1 MLKIIVFILIFAIQI
16 SLANE
21 IIYDISPTKNWE
33 KINNLFKNKYEK
45 VIEINKYL
53 KYLHNNNIID
63 YYLLDSF
70 NILFNNYD
78 KLILEI
84 KEAKFLAEYYYNKG
98 IIYYKTSYHY
108 ETSLLQFIEAEK
120 YYKKNRDNLNL
131 ILSLI
136 QLGKV
141 NNKAGLNDLARKY
154 FFDAYQIYLNN
165 PNTNIKLVGLIA
177 YGYLNFLKKNYS
189 EYSYILNEFDKII
202 KNKKNFEELN
212 IYISNEILELY
223 SQIDSNYTQILTVEK
238 LIKLN
243 IDYLEMNKNKHFN
256 LNDFYLSNYLL
267 QLNNLKSSELYLV
280 KILNDYK
287 LKEYRKY
294 LSNRFFIKLYELAS
308 SIYENLKDFE
318 KAYYF
323 KKLEQQISI
332 IENNKDKRLEAI
344 NLDNELRQLRYER
357 NLAIE
362 NESKVRITLLLLGLI
377 FIILISTIFILFRL
391 RDKQK
396 LNKELAKLVNAKDK
410 LFSIISH
417 DLRSPTASLKQLLE
431 LISSKFDKISDE
443 NKINYINLVK
453 ENANKLYLLIDNLL
467 NWSKLN
473 LNKINLNLKST
484 NVKNLIETEIDLF
497 NEIIK
502 NKKIKI
508 NLEYKGNEI
517 KEVDEDILRVIIRNL
532 LSNAIK
538 FSNIEGTININI
550 LNNDI
555 LILEI
560 ADSGIGMD
568 EELIKNIYQ
577 SKNIISTSGT
587 LNERGN
593 GLGLNIVNELV
604 KIHNGEFI
612 INSLQ
617 NKGTTITVKLKYN

>member
-1 MLKIIVFILIFAIQI
+1 MLKKIVFILIFTIQI

-45 VIEINKYL
+45 IIEINKYL
-53 KYLHNNNIID
+53 KYLQKNSIIG

-70 NILFNNYD
+70 NILFSNYD
-78 KLILEI
+78 KLILET
-84 KEAKFLAEYYYNKG
+84 KETNFLADYYYNKG
-98 IIYYKTSYHY
+98 ILYYHTSYHY

-120 YYKKNRDNLNL
+120 YYKKNRDNLSL

-141 NNKAGLNDLARKY
+141 NNKAGLVDLARKY
-154 FFDAYQIYLNN
+154 FFEAYQIYLNN
-165 PNTNIKLVGLIA
+165 PNTNTKLVGLIA
-177 YGYLNFLKKNYS
+177 NGYLNLVKKDYT
-189 EYSYILNEFDKII
+189 EYNYILNEFDNLI
-202 KNKKNFEELN
+202 KNQKNIEELN
-212 IYISNEILELY
+212 LSLSSEILELY
-223 SQIDSNYTQILTVEK
+223 YQIDSSFNQILSVEK
-238 LIKLN
+238 LIKWN
-243 IDYLEMNKNKHFN
+243 IEYLEKNTNKHFN
-256 LNDFYLSNYLL
+256 LNDFYLSYYF
-267 QLNNLKSSELYLV
+267 LKLKNFKLSEFYIQKV
-280 KILNDYK
+280 LNDNK
-287 LKEYRKY
+287 LQEYNKY

-362 NESKVRITLLLLGLI
+362 NESKVRITLLLVGLI
-377 FIILISTIFILFRL
+377 FIILISTVFILFRL

-431 LISSKFDKISDE
+431 IISSKFDKISDE
-443 NKINYINLVK
+443 NKINYINLIK
-453 ENANKLYLLIDNLL
+453 DNTNKLYLLIDNLL

-484 NVKNLIETEIDLF
+484 NVKKLIETEIDLF

-502 NKKIKI
+502 NKKINI
-508 NLEYKGNEI
+508 NFDYKGKELREI
-517 KEVDEDILRVIIRNL
+517 DEDILRVIFRNL

-538 FSNIEGTININI
+538 FSKINGTINIDI
-550 LNNDI
+550 LNNDFFK
-555 LILEI
+555 LEI
-560 ADSGIGMD
+560 TDSGIGMD

-587 LNERGN
+587 MNERGN
-593 GLGLNIVNELV
+593 GLGLNIVIELV

-612 INSLQ
+612 INSIQ
-617 NKGTTITVKLKYN
+617 NKGTTITIKLF

>member
-212 IYISNEILELY
+212 LYISNEILELY

-256 LNDFYLSNYLL
+256 LNDFYLSNYLF

-287 LKEYRKY
+287 LKEFRKY
-294 LSNRFFIKLYELAS
+294 LSNRFSIKLYELAS
-308 SIYENLKDFE
+308 SIYEKLKDFE
-318 KAYYF
+318 KAYYY
-323 KKLEQQISI
+323 KKLEQQIST

-362 NESKVRITLLLLGLI
+362 NESKVRITLLLVGLI
-377 FIILISTIFILFRL
+377 FIILISTVFILFRL

-484 NVKNLIETEIDLF
+484 NVKKLIETEIDLF

-502 NKKIKI
+502 NKKINI
-508 NLEYKGNEI
+508 NFDYKGKELR
-517 KEVDEDILRVIIRNL
+517 EVDEDILRVIFRNL

-568 EELIKNIYQ
+568 EELIKKINQ
-577 SKNIISTSGT
+577 SKDIISSSGT
-587 LNERGN
+587 MNERGN

-604 KIHNGEFI
+604 KIHNGEFN
-612 INSLQ
+612 INSIK
-617 NKGTTITVKLKYN
+617 NKGTTFTIKLK

>member
-1 MLKIIVFILIFAIQI
+1 MIKNIVFILIFTIQI

-21 IIYDISPTKNWE
+21 ITYDISPTKNWE

-45 VIEINKYL
+45 IIEINKYL
-53 KYLHNNNIID
+53 KYLNNNNIIG
-63 YYLLDSF
+63 YYFLDSF
-70 NILFNNYD
+70 NILFSNYD
-78 KLILEI
+78 KLILET
-84 KEAKFLAEYYYNKG
+84 KEPKFLAEYYYYKG
-98 IIYYKTSYHY
+98 ILYYLTSYHY
-108 ETSLLQFIEAEK
+108 ETSILQFIEAEK
-120 YYKKNRDNLNL
+120 YYKKNKDNLNL

-154 FFDAYQIYLNN
+154 FFEAYQIYLNN
-165 PNTNIKLVGLIA
+165 PNTNTQLVGLIA
-177 YGYLNFLKKNYS
+177 YGYLNLIKKDYS

-202 KNKKNFEELN
+202 KNKNILEEFNL
-212 IYISNEILELY
+212 YISNEILEIY
-223 SQIDSNYTQILTVEK
+223 SQIDSNYSQILTAEK
-238 LIKLN
+238 LIKWN
-243 IDYLEMNKNKHFN
+243 IDYLDNNNNKHFN
-256 LNDFYLSNYLL
+256 LNDFYLSYYYLK
-267 QLNNLKSSELYLV
+267 LKNFKLSELYIQKV
-280 KILNDYK
+280 LNDNN
-287 LKEYRKY
+287 LQEYNKY

-308 SIYENLKDFE
+308 SIYENLKDFK
-318 KAYYF
+318 KAYYY
-323 KKLEQQISI
+323 KKLEQQII
-332 IENNKDKRLEAI
+332 EIENIKDKRLEAI

-362 NESKVRITLLLLGLI
+362 NESKVKITLFLVGLI
-377 FIILISTIFILFRL
+377 FIILISTVFILFRL

-473 LNKINLNLKST
+473 LNKINLTLKST
-484 NVKNLIETEIDLF
+484 NIKELIKTEIDF
-497 NEIIK
+497 YNEIIK
-502 NKKIKI
+502 NKKINI
-508 NLEYKGNEI
+508 NFEFNGNEI
-517 KEVDEDILRVIIRNL
+517 REVDEDILRVIFRNL

-538 FSNIEGTININI
+538 FSKIEGTININI
-550 LNNDI
+550 QNNDF
-555 LILEI
+555 LMLEI
-560 ADSGIGMD
+560 DDSGIGMD

-577 SKNIISTSGT
+577 SKNIIPTSGT

-593 GLGLNIVNELV
+593 GLGLNIVIELV
-604 KIHNGEFI
+604 KIHNGELN
-612 INSLQ
+612 INSVK
-617 NKGTTITVKLKYN
+617 NKGTTFTIKLK

>member
-1 MLKIIVFILIFAIQI
+1 MIKNIVFILIFTIQI

-21 IIYDISPTKNWE
+21 ITYDISPTKNWE

-45 VIEINKYL
+45 IIEINKYL
-53 KYLHNNNIID
+53 KYLNNNNIIG

-70 NILFNNYD
+70 NILFSNYD
-78 KLILEI
+78 KLILET
-84 KEAKFLAEYYYNKG
+84 KEPKFLAEYYYSKG
-98 IIYYKTSYHY
+98 ILYYLTSYHY

-120 YYKKNRDNLNL
+120 YYKKNKDNLNL

-154 FFDAYQIYLNN
+154 FFEAYQIYLNN
-165 PNTNIKLVGLIA
+165 PNTNTQLFGLIA
-177 YGYLNFLKKNYS
+177 YGYLNLIKKDYS

-202 KNKKNFEELN
+202 KNKNIFEEFNL
-212 IYISNEILELY
+212 YISNEILEIY
-223 SQIDSNYTQILTVEK
+223 SQIDSNYSQILTAEK
-238 LIKLN
+238 LIKWN
-243 IDYLEMNKNKHFN
+243 IDYLDNNNNKHFN
-256 LNDFYLSNYLL
+256 LNDFYLSYYYLKL
-267 QLNNLKSSELYLV
+267 KNFKLSEIYIQKVLNDNNLQ
-280 KILNDYK
+280 
-287 LKEYRKY
+287 EYNKY

-308 SIYENLKDFE
+308 SIYENLKDFK
-318 KAYYF
+318 KAYYY
-323 KKLEQQISI
+323 KKLEQQII
-332 IENNKDKRLEAI
+332 EIENIKDKRLEAI

-362 NESKVRITLLLLGLI
+362 NESKVKITLFFVGLI
-377 FIILISTIFILFRL
+377 FIILISTVFILFRL

-473 LNKINLNLKST
+473 LNKINLTLKST
-484 NVKNLIETEIDLF
+484 NIKELIKTEIDLY

-502 NKKIKI
+502 NKKINI
-508 NLEYKGNEI
+508 NFEFNGNEI
-517 KEVDEDILRVIIRNL
+517 REVDEDILRVIFRNL

-538 FSNIEGTININI
+538 FSKIEGTININI
-550 LNNDI
+550 QNNDFLMLVI
-555 LILEI
+555 D
-560 ADSGIGMD
+560 DSGIGMD

-577 SKNIISTSGT
+577 SKNIIPTSGT

-593 GLGLNIVNELV
+593 GLGLNIVIELV
-604 KIHNGEFI
+604 KIHNGELN
-612 INSLQ
+612 INSVK
-617 NKGTTITVKLKYN
+617 NKGTTFTIKLK

>member
-1 MLKIIVFILIFAIQI
+1 LIFAIQI

-189 EYSYILNEFDKII
+189 EYSYILNEFDNLI
-202 KNKKNFEELN
+202 KNQKNIEELN
-212 IYISNEILELY
+212 LSLSSEILELY
-223 SQIDSNYTQILTVEK
+223 YQIDSSFNQILSVEK
-238 LIKLN
+238 LIKWN
-243 IDYLEMNKNKHFN
+243 IEYLEKNTNKHFN
-256 LNDFYLSNYLL
+256 LNDFYLSYYF
-267 QLNNLKSSELYLV
+267 LKLKNFKLSEFYIQKV
-280 KILNDYK
+280 LNDNK
-287 LKEYRKY
+287 LQEYNKY

-308 SIYENLKDFE
+308 SIYEKLKDFE
-318 KAYYF
+318 KAYYY
-323 KKLEQQISI
+323 KKLEQQIST

-362 NESKVRITLLLLGLI
+362 NESKVRITLLLVGLI

-473 LNKINLNLKST
+473 LNKINLTLKST
-484 NVKNLIETEIDLF
+484 NLKVLIETEIDMF
-497 NEIIK
+497 KEVIK
-502 NKKIKI
+502 NKRIKI

-517 KEVDEDILRVIIRNL
+517 KEVDEDILRVIFRNL

-538 FSNIEGTININI
+538 YSNIEGTININI